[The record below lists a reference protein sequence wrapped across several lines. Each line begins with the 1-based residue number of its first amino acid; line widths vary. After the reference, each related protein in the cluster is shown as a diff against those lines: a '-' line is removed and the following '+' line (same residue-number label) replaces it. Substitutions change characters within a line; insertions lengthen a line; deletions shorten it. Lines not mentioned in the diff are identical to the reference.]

1 VLVANIKLNTMKITT
16 KLSAELIK
24 EENSLKVSAYFGAF
38 INGDFRYIV
47 ALETKKQNLFFQFN
61 EN

>member
-1 VLVANIKLNTMKITT
+1 MKITAQLNT
-16 KLSAELIK
+16 ELIQEK
-24 EENSLKVSAYFGAF
+24 NTLKVCAYFGAF

-47 ALETKKQNLFFQFN
+47 VLTTQTAKTFFEFI